1 MSKTANHQKAES
13 PKTVSASSDLT
24 KSSSEKSTSTKLS
37 PIKFLSAD
45 SEDSALTLRLK
56 QYLKPEDIEQVW
68 EAYRYADHAHE
79 GVLRKTGEPYIT
91 HPVSVACVLAD
102 LHMDVPTILA
112 ALLHDV
118 VEDTDIT
125 TQDIREKFGQQV
137 ADLVDGVTKLD
148 KIEFQSA
155 SVAQAENFRKMLLA
169 MSQDVRVILV
179 KLADR
184 LHNMQTLEAMKP
196 EKQKLIARETLD
208 IYAPIANRLSLN
220 AIYQELEDLSFQYLH
235 PMRHSAISNAVKAAR
250 GNRKEVV
257 SKILESI
264 KQQLAAMNIDA
275 EVSGREKHLYSIYK
289 KMSGKSTAF
298 SQIYDIYG
306 FRVVVKDLS
315 SCYIALGALHA
326 LYKPIPSKFK
336 DYIAIPKANGYQSL
350 HTTLFGPFGTP
361 IEVQIRSAEMHNIAD
376 AGVAAHWLYKAS
388 DAELTALQQ
397 KTHQWLQRLL
407 EIQSDSTDSLDFLEH
422 LKIDLFPDEVYVF
435 TPKGKILALPKGATA
450 VDFAYAVHTDIGNSC
465 VAVRINQELAPLRT
479 ELHNGDHV
487 EIITG
492 SLAKPNPAWLNY
504 VVTGRARAHI
514 RHFLKSQQSTES
526 AHLGERMLN
535 QALRALHVEPS
546 QITEAQWQKLVR
558 DYGLKKKSEILTDIG
573 LGKRQNVM
581 VAHQLLATGEVKE
594 EPPEGAIGK
603 FLGANFLGKIFGKTA
618 KPLDTITIRG
628 SEGMAVQFAQC
639 CRPIPGDPILGFIN
653 KDKGLVI
660 HTHDC
665 PAIRKFRLD
674 PEKWLD
680 VEWEPENQ
688 RLYKAN
694 LALTVANQPGMLAK
708 IASGIAEAGSNID
721 NVSVEEADG
730 STYANLYFTVQVKNR
745 IHLAELMRGLRKIP
759 DVVRI
764 NRGKGNAVS
773 NTTKKSSQ

>member
-1 MSKTANHQKAES
+1 MPKTAPSHQADALKPHS
-13 PKTVSASSDLT
+13 PPL
-24 KSSSEKSTSTKLS
+24 L
-37 PIKFLSAD
+37 PAD
-45 SEDSALTLRLK
+45 SEDSALSLRLK
-56 QYLKPEDIEQVW
+56 QYLKPPDIAQVW
-68 EAYRYADHAHE
+68 EGYRFAFKAHD
-79 GVLRKTGEPYIT
+79 GVIRKTGEPYIT
-91 HPVSVACVLAD
+91 HPVSVACILAE

-118 VEDTDIT
+118 VEDTPVT
-125 TQDIREKFGQQV
+125 TAEINEIFGQQV
-137 ADLVDGVTKLD
+137 ADLVDGLTKLD
-148 KIEFQSA
+148 KIEFQNA
-155 SVAQAENFRKMLLA
+155 SEAQAENFRKMLLA

-196 EKQKLIARETLD
+196 EKQKRIAKETLD
-208 IYAPIANRLSLN
+208 IYAPIANRLGLN
-220 AIYQELEDLSFQYLH
+220 AIYQELEDLSFKYMY
-235 PMRHSAISNAVKAAR
+235 PMRFRAISQAIKAAR

-264 KQQLAAMNIDA
+264 KQQLASMNIDA
-275 EVSGREKHLYSIYK
+275 EISGREKHLYSIYK
-289 KMSGKSTAF
+289 KMSGKTTAF

-306 FRVVVKDLS
+306 FRVVVKDLA
-315 SCYIALGALHA
+315 SCYLALGALHA

-388 DAELTALQQ
+388 DAQLTALQQ
-397 KTHQWLQRLL
+397 QTHQWLQRLL
-407 EIQSDSTDSLDFLEH
+407 DIQSESTDSLDFLEH

-435 TPKGKILALPKGATA
+435 TPKGKIFALPKGATA
-450 VDFAYAVHTDIGNSC
+450 VDFAYAVHSDVGNSC

-487 EIITG
+487 EIVTG
-492 SLAKPNPAWLNY
+492 ALAKPNPAWLNY
-504 VVTGRARAHI
+504 VITGRARAHI

-546 QITEAQWQKLVR
+546 QITEAHWQKLIR
-558 DYGLKKKSEILTDIG
+558 DYGVKKKSEILADIG

-581 VAHQLLATGEVKE
+581 VAHQLLAMTDDHLEKHTKL
-594 EPPEGAIGK
+594 PSK
-603 FLGANFLGKIFGKTA
+603 S
-618 KPLDTITIRG
+618 LDTITIRG
-628 SEGMAVQFAQC
+628 TEGMAVQFAQC

-665 PAIRKFRLD
+665 PSVRKFKLD
-674 PEKWLD
+674 PDKWLD
-680 VEWEPENQ
+680 VEWEPENN
-688 RLYKAN
+688 RLFKTN
-694 LALTVANQPGMLAK
+694 LSLTVANQPGMLAK
-708 IASGIAEAGSNID
+708 IASGIADAGSNID

-730 STYANLYFTVQVKNR
+730 SAYANLYFTVQVSNR
-745 IHLAELMRGLRKIP
+745 IHLADLMRGLRKIP

-764 NRGKGNAVS
+764 NRTKGNQQGANAVG
-773 NTTKKSSQ
+773 NGAKQ

>member
-1 MSKTANHQKAES
+1 MSNPATNHAAELS
-13 PKTVSASSDLT
+13 
-24 KSSSEKSTSTKLS
+24 KSSATKLGLDKLGSEKLALA
-37 PIKFLSAD
+37 PLLPAD

-56 QYLKPEDIEQVW
+56 QYLKPQDIAQVW
-68 EAYRYADHAHE
+68 EGYRYAFKAHD
-79 GVLRKTGEPYIT
+79 GVVRKTGEPYII
-91 HPVSVACVLAD
+91 HPVSVACILAE
-102 LHMDVPTILA
+102 LHMDIPTIMA

-118 VEDTDIT
+118 VEDTPIT
-125 TQDIREKFGQQV
+125 TGDIKDIFGQQV
-137 ADLVDGVTKLD
+137 AELVDGVTKLD

-155 SVAQAENFRKMLLA
+155 SQAQAENFRKMLLA

-184 LHNMQTLEAMKP
+184 LHNMQTLEAMRP
-196 EKQKLIARETLD
+196 EKQRLIAKETLD
-208 IYAPIANRLSLN
+208 IYAPIANRLGLN
-220 AIYQELEDLSFQYLH
+220 AIYQELEDLSFKYLY
-235 PMRHSAISNAVKAAR
+235 PMRYSAISKAVKAAR

-257 SKILESI
+257 SKILDSI
-264 KQQLAAMNIDA
+264 KQQLLSLNIEA

-289 KMSGKSTAF
+289 KMSGKTTAF

-315 SCYIALGALHA
+315 SCYLALGALHG

-388 DAELTALQQ
+388 DAQLTALQQ
-397 KTHQWLQRLL
+397 QTHQWLQRLL
-407 EIQSDSTDSLDFLEH
+407 EIQSESSDSLDFLEH

-450 VDFAYAVHTDIGNSC
+450 VDFAYAVHSDVGNSC
-465 VAVRINQELAPLRT
+465 VAVRINQDLAPLRT

-492 SLAKPNPAWLNY
+492 ALAKPNPAWLNY

-526 AHLGERMLN
+526 GHLGERLLN
-535 QALRALHVEPS
+535 KALRALHVEPS
-546 QITEAQWQKLVR
+546 QITAVHWQKLIR
-558 DYGLKKKSEILTDIG
+558 DYGVKKKSEILTDIG

-581 VAHQLLATGEVKE
+581 VAHQLLAMTDENLEKHTKL
-594 EPPEGAIGK
+594 P
-603 FLGANFLGKIFGKTA
+603 A
-618 KPLDTITIRG
+618 KSLDTITIHG
-628 SEGMAVQFAQC
+628 TEGMAVQFAQC

-665 PAIRKFRLD
+665 PSVSKFKLD
-674 PEKWLD
+674 PDKWLD
-680 VEWEPENQ
+680 VEWEPDSDK
-688 RLYKAN
+688 LFKTN
-694 LALTVANQPGMLAK
+694 LNLTVANQPGMLAK
-708 IASGIAEAGSNID
+708 IASGIADAGSNID

-730 STYANLYFTVQVKNR
+730 SAYANLYFTVQVKNR
-745 IHLAELMRGLRKIP
+745 IHLADLMRGLRKIP

-764 NRGKGNAVS
+764 NRSKGNIASVA
-773 NTTKKSSQ
+773 KKPAQ

>member
-1 MSKTANHQKAES
+1 MPKSATAHKH
-13 PKTVSASSDLT
+13 ASS
-24 KSSSEKSTSTKLS
+24 STHANPLAAELLL
-37 PIKFLSAD
+37 PAD
-45 SEDSALTLRLK
+45 RDDSALSLRLK
-56 QYLKPEDIEQVW
+56 HYLKSEDITQVW
-68 EAYRYADHAHE
+68 EAYRYADQAHQ
-79 GVLRKTGEPYIT
+79 GVVRKTGEPYIS
-91 HPVSVACVLAD
+91 HPVSVACILAD
-102 LHMDVPTILA
+102 MHMDLPTIMA

-118 VEDTDIT
+118 VEDTDIST
-125 TQDIREKFGQQV
+125 DDIKEKFGQQV
-137 ADLVDGVTKLD
+137 AELVDGVTKLD

-184 LHNMQTLEAMKP
+184 LHNMQTLEGMRP
-196 EKQKLIARETLD
+196 EKQKLIAKETLD
-208 IYAPIANRLSLN
+208 IYAPIANRLGLN
-220 AIYQELEDLSFQYLH
+220 EIYQELEDLSFKYLH
-235 PMRHSAISNAVKAAR
+235 PMRYNAIANAVMAAR

-264 KQQLAAMNIDA
+264 KHQLVGMKIEA

-289 KMSGKSTAF
+289 KMIGKTTSF

-306 FRVVVKDLS
+306 FRVVVKDLA
-315 SCYIALGALHA
+315 SCYSALGALHG
-326 LYKPIPSKFK
+326 LYKPITSKFK

-361 IEVQIRSAEMHNIAD
+361 IEVQIRSAEMHNIAA
-376 AGVAAHWLYKAS
+376 AGVAAHWLYKS
-388 DAELTALQQ
+388 NDAQLTALQQ

-407 EIQSDSTDSLDFLEH
+407 EIQSDSADSLDFLEH

-450 VDFAYAVHTDIGNSC
+450 VDFAYAVHSGIGNSC
-465 VAVRINQELAPLRT
+465 VAVRINQDLAPLRT

-514 RHFLKSQQSTES
+514 RHYLKSQHSTES

-535 QALRALHVEPS
+535 QALRAMHIEPD
-546 QITEAQWQKLVR
+546 QITEAHWQKLIR

-581 VAHQLLATGEVKE
+581 VAHQLLAMGEMLE
-594 EPPEGAIGK
+594 ESPEGGIGK
-603 FLGANFLGKIFGKTA
+603 FLGKIFRKPS

-628 SEGMAVQFAQC
+628 SEGMAVQFAPC

-653 KDKGLVI
+653 KDKGLVV

-680 VEWEPENQ
+680 VEWEPDSEH
-688 RLYKAN
+688 LYKAN
-694 LALTVANQPGMLAK
+694 LNLTVANQPGMLAK
-708 IASGIAEAGSNID
+708 IASGIADAGSNID
-721 NVSVEEADG
+721 NVSVEEPDG
-730 STYANLYFTVQVKNR
+730 SSYANLYFTVQVKNR

-764 NRGKGNAVS
+764 NRSKGNPATHDGKSVS
-773 NTTKKSSQ
+773 

>member
-1 MSKTANHQKAES
+1 MPKSATAHKTA
-13 PKTVSASSDLT
+13 
-24 KSSSEKSTSTKLS
+24 SSSTHANPLAAELLL
-37 PIKFLSAD
+37 PAD
-45 SEDSALTLRLK
+45 RDDSALSLRLK
-56 QYLKPEDIEQVW
+56 HYLKSEDISQVW
-68 EAYRYADHAHE
+68 EAYRYADQAHQ
-79 GVLRKTGEPYIT
+79 GVVRKTGEPYIS
-91 HPVSVACVLAD
+91 HPVSVACILAD
-102 LHMDVPTILA
+102 MHMDLPTIMA

-118 VEDTDIT
+118 VEDTDIST
-125 TQDIREKFGQQV
+125 DDIKEKFGQQV
-137 ADLVDGVTKLD
+137 AELVDGVTKLD

-184 LHNMQTLEAMKP
+184 LHNMQTLEGMRP
-196 EKQKLIARETLD
+196 EKQKLIAKETLD
-208 IYAPIANRLSLN
+208 IYAPIANRLGLN
-220 AIYQELEDLSFQYLH
+220 EIYQELEDLSFKYLH
-235 PMRHSAISNAVKAAR
+235 PMRYNAIANAVKAAR

-264 KQQLAAMNIDA
+264 KHQLAGMKIEAD
-275 EVSGREKHLYSIYK
+275 VSGREKHLYSIYK
-289 KMSGKSTAF
+289 KMSGKTTSF

-306 FRVVVKDLS
+306 FRVVVKDLA
-315 SCYIALGALHA
+315 SCYSALGALHG
-326 LYKPIPSKFK
+326 LYKPITSKFK

-361 IEVQIRSAEMHNIAD
+361 IEVQIRSNEMHNIAA
-376 AGVAAHWLYKAS
+376 AGVAAHWLYKSS
-388 DAELTALQQ
+388 DAQLTALQQ

-407 EIQSDSTDSLDFLEH
+407 EIQSDSADSLDFLEH

-435 TPKGKILALPKGATA
+435 TPKGKILALPKGATS
-450 VDFAYAVHTDIGNSC
+450 VDFAYAVHSDIGNSC
-465 VAVRINQELAPLRT
+465 VAVRINQDLAPLRT

-514 RHFLKSQQSTES
+514 RHFLKSQHSTES

-535 QALRALHVEPS
+535 QALRAMHIEPD
-546 QITEAQWQKLVR
+546 QVTEAHWQKLIR

-581 VAHQLLATGEVKE
+581 VAHQLLAMGEILDL
-594 EPPEGAIGK
+594 PPEGGLGK
-603 FLGANFLGKIFGKTA
+603 LLGKIFRKTS

-628 SEGMAVQFAQC
+628 SEGMAVQFAPC

-653 KDKGLVI
+653 KDKGLVV

-680 VEWEPENQ
+680 VEWEPESEH
-688 RLYKAN
+688 LYKAN
-694 LALTVANQPGMLAK
+694 LNLTVANQPGMLAK
-708 IASGIAEAGSNID
+708 IASGIADAGSNID
-721 NVSVEEADG
+721 NVSVEEPDG
-730 STYANLYFTVQVKNR
+730 SSYANLYFTVQVKNR

-764 NRGKGNAVS
+764 NRSKGNPARHDGQSVS
-773 NTTKKSSQ
+773 

>member
-1 MSKTANHQKAES
+1 MSKTATNQNAELFKPS
-13 PKTVSASSDLT
+13 SALA
-24 KSSSEKSTSTKLS
+24 LA
-37 PIKFLSAD
+37 PLLPAD
-45 SEDSALTLRLK
+45 SEDSALSLRLK
-56 QYLKPEDIEQVW
+56 EYLKPQDIALVW
-68 EAYRYADHAHE
+68 EAYRYAYQAHD
-79 GVLRKTGEPYIT
+79 GVVRKTGEPYIT
-91 HPVSVACVLAD
+91 HPVSVACILAD
-102 LHMDVPTILA
+102 LHLDVPTLLA

-118 VEDTDIT
+118 VEDTHVSTHDIK
-125 TQDIREKFGQQV
+125 EKFGLQV
-137 ADLVDGVTKLD
+137 AELVDGVTKLD

-184 LHNMQTLEAMKP
+184 LHNMQTLEAMRP
-196 EKQKLIARETLD
+196 EKQKLIAKETLE
-208 IYAPIANRLSLN
+208 IYAPIANRLGLN
-220 AIYQELEDLSFQYLH
+220 EIYQALEDLSFQYLY
-235 PMRHSAISNAVKAAR
+235 PMRFRAISKAILAAR

-264 KQQLAAMNIDA
+264 KQQLITLNIDA

-289 KMSGKSTAF
+289 KMSGKTTAF

-315 SCYIALGALHA
+315 SCYLALGALHA

-361 IEVQIRSAEMHNIAD
+361 IEVQIRSTEMHNIAD

-388 DAELTALQQ
+388 DAQLTALQQ
-397 KTHQWLQRLL
+397 QTHQWLQRLL
-407 EIQSDSTDSLDFLEH
+407 EIQSESVDSLDFLEH

-435 TPKGKILALPKGATA
+435 TPKGKIFALPKGATA
-450 VDFAYAVHTDIGNSC
+450 VDFAYAVHSDIGNSC

-546 QITEAQWQKLVR
+546 QITEEHWQKLIR
-558 DYGLKKKSEILTDIG
+558 DYGLKKKSQILTEIG

-581 VAHQLLATGEVKE
+581 VAHQLLAMLEVPEVPE
-594 EPPEGAIGK
+594 EGTIGK
-603 FLGANFLGKIFGKTA
+603 FLGGKFFDKIFGKTV

-653 KDKGLVI
+653 KDKGLVV

-674 PEKWLD
+674 PDKWLD
-680 VEWEPENQ
+680 VEWEPESQ
-688 RLYKAN
+688 RLYKTN
-694 LALTVANQPGMLAK
+694 LNLTVANQPGMLAK
-708 IASGIAEAGSNID
+708 IASGIADAGSNID
-721 NVSVEEADG
+721 NVSVEEEDG
-730 STYANLYFTVQVKNR
+730 SAYANLYFTVQVKDR
-745 IHLAELMRGLRKIP
+745 IHLAELMRSLRKIP

-764 NRGKGNAVS
+764 NRTKGNAAGNGV
-773 NTTKKSSQ
+773 KKSSQ

>member
-1 MSKTANHQKAES
+1 MSNPATNHAAELS
-13 PKTVSASSDLT
+13 
-24 KSSSEKSTSTKLS
+24 KSSATKLGLDKLGSEKLALA
-37 PIKFLSAD
+37 PLLPAD
-45 SEDSALTLRLK
+45 SEDSALTLLLK
-56 QYLKPEDIEQVW
+56 QYLKPQDIAQVW
-68 EAYRYADHAHE
+68 EGYRYAFKAHD
-79 GVLRKTGEPYIT
+79 GVVRKTGEPYII
-91 HPVSVACVLAD
+91 HPVSVACILAE
-102 LHMDVPTILA
+102 LHMDIPTIMA

-118 VEDTDIT
+118 VEDTPITAGDIK
-125 TQDIREKFGQQV
+125 DIFGQQV
-137 ADLVDGVTKLD
+137 AELVDGVTKLD

-155 SVAQAENFRKMLLA
+155 SQAQAENFRKMLLA

-184 LHNMQTLEAMKP
+184 LHNMQTLEAMRP
-196 EKQKLIARETLD
+196 EKQRLIAKETLD
-208 IYAPIANRLSLN
+208 IYAPIANRLGLN
-220 AIYQELEDLSFQYLH
+220 AIYQELEDLSFKYLY
-235 PMRHSAISNAVKAAR
+235 PMRYSAISKAVKAAR

-257 SKILESI
+257 SKILDSI
-264 KQQLAAMNIDA
+264 KQQLLSLNIEA

-289 KMSGKSTAF
+289 KMSGKTTAF

-315 SCYIALGALHA
+315 SCYLALGALHG

-388 DAELTALQQ
+388 DAQLTALQQ
-397 KTHQWLQRLL
+397 QTHQWLQRLL
-407 EIQSDSTDSLDFLEH
+407 EIQSESSDSLDFLEH

-450 VDFAYAVHTDIGNSC
+450 VDFAYAVHSDVGNSC
-465 VAVRINQELAPLRT
+465 VAVRINQDLAPLRT

-492 SLAKPNPAWLNY
+492 ALAKPNPAWLNY

-526 AHLGERMLN
+526 GHLGERLLN
-535 QALRALHVEPS
+535 KALRALHVEPN
-546 QITEAQWQKLVR
+546 QITEVHWQKLIR
-558 DYGLKKKSEILTDIG
+558 DYGVKKKSEILTDIG

-581 VAHQLLATGEVKE
+581 VAHQLLAMTDENLEKHTKL
-594 EPPEGAIGK
+594 PARS
-603 FLGANFLGKIFGKTA
+603 
-618 KPLDTITIRG
+618 LDTITIHG
-628 SEGMAVQFAQC
+628 TEGMAVQFAQC

-665 PAIRKFRLD
+665 PSVSKFKLD
-674 PEKWLD
+674 PDKWLD
-680 VEWEPENQ
+680 VEWEPDSDK
-688 RLYKAN
+688 LFKTN
-694 LALTVANQPGMLAK
+694 LNLTVANQPGMLAK
-708 IASGIAEAGSNID
+708 IASGIADAGSNID

-730 STYANLYFTVQVKNR
+730 SAYANLYFTVQVKNR
-745 IHLAELMRGLRKIP
+745 IHLADLMRGLRKIP

-764 NRGKGNAVS
+764 NRSKGNIASVA
-773 NTTKKSSQ
+773 KKPAQ